1 MKKIPMPKTGKM
13 KSWEDFVNN
22 IVRKSIGRK
31 LGSGTVTFKDAQLQ
45 VIRNDYALC
54 AEQRDEFKHQ
64 LKAANNEIKAL
75 KEKNGNLNLQ
85 IIALHEIIKGAKKTI
100 KELKQK

>member
-1 MKKIPMPKTGKM
+1 MPKTGKII
-13 KSWEDFVNN
+13 SWETFVKT
-22 IVRKSIGRK
+22 VRKSIGRK
-31 LGSGTVTFKDAQLQ
+31 LGSGTVSFKDAQLQ

-54 AEQRDEFKHQ
+54 AEQRDEYKHQ

-85 IIALHEIIKGAKKTI
+85 IITLHEIIKGARKTI